1 MLERIFKVSGARLRP
16 FSNSSGVKCRCYS
29 LPLQRVVVDFGS
41 DTSFKDAK
49 KKIHEHYAINIPET
63 AIRQITEAHAK
74 KIFNTNDDEIKVY
87 KKAVECLICE
97 TDGTMI
103 PIVSFELDKGI
114 NKSKKIDLRKHR
126 KVFWKEARL
135 CFSREQNSVTRVFSA
150 VFGSVDATGDAMY
163 KTACRAGFDECTH
176 VHGVGDGASWI
187 VDQFD
192 RVFSKQAT
200 YLIDF
205 FHLSEYLLEASKV
218 LSPDDPKS
226 WRKKQERRMKKNQSH
241 LVLKDL
247 NKKIEQEG
255 LKDGEDPVVA
265 CHRYIKNRMN
275 YVDYATAIEKDL
287 PIGSGE
293 IESSHRYVI
302 QKRLKISGAWW
313 KEENARAMLAL
324 RVLRSND
331 DWELYW
337 EQFELDVA

>member
-1 MLERIFKVSGARLRP
+1 M
-16 FSNSSGVKCRCYS
+16 
-29 LPLQRVVVDFGS
+29 DFGA

-49 KKIHEHYAINIPET
+49 KKIYEHYAIDVPEST
-63 AIRQITEAHAK
+63 VQQITKMHAN
-74 KIFNTNDDEIKVY
+74 KILNMDNNEIKIY
-87 KKAVECLICE
+87 KEAVECLICE

-103 PIVSFELDKGI
+103 PIVSFALDKSI
-114 NKSKKIDLRKHR
+114 NKNPKKIDLRKYR

-135 CFSREQNSVTRVFSA
+135 CFSREQDSVTRVFSA

-163 KTACRAGFDECTH
+163 QTACRVGFNECTH

-192 RVFSKQAT
+192 RVFSKQAN

-241 LVLKDL
+241 LVLKAL
-247 NKKIEQEG
+247 SKKIKQES
-255 LKDGEDPVVA
+255 LKNAEDPVIA
-265 CHRYIKNRMN
+265 CHRYIKNRID

-313 KEENARAMLAL
+313 KENNARAMLAI
-324 RVLRSND
+324 RVLRAND

-337 EQFELDVA
+337 NQLELDAA

>member
-1 MLERIFKVSGARLRP
+1 MLERIFKVSGTRLRP

-29 LPLQRVVVDFGS
+29 LPLQRVVVDFGA

-49 KKIHEHYAINIPET
+49 KKIYEHYAIDVPEST
-63 AIRQITEAHAK
+63 IQQITKMHAN
-74 KIFNTNDDEIKVY
+74 KILNMDINEIKTY

-103 PIVSFELDKGI
+103 PIVSFEL
-114 NKSKKIDLRKHR
+114 NKNSKKADLRKNR

-135 CFSREQNSVTRVFSA
+135 CFSREQDSATRVFSA
-150 VFGSVDATGDAMY
+150 VFGSVHATGDAMY
-163 KTACRAGFDECTH
+163 QTACRVGFNKHTH

-192 RVFSKQAT
+192 RVFAEQAN

-205 FHLSEYLLEASKV
+205 FHLSEYLLEASKA
-218 LSPDDPKS
+218 LSPEDPKF

-241 LVLKDL
+241 LVLNEL
-247 NKKIEQEG
+247 SKKIKQEN
-255 LKDGEDPVVA
+255 LKIAEDPVVA
-265 CHRYIKNRMN
+265 CHRYIKNRID

-313 KEENARAMLAL
+313 KEENARAMLSL
-324 RVLRSND
+324 RVLRAND

-337 EQFELDVA
+337 NQFELDAA